1 MEKKKYKKPMI
12 VIESFSLDTNIAGN
26 CEKPFNLQAQF
37 VCGIPDENGL
47 GMNIFTPGL
56 DGGNCI
62 VPGNGDNAKYDGFC
76 YHVPTEN
83 NELFNS

>member
-26 CEKPFNLQAQF
+26 CEKPFNLQTQF
-37 VCGIPDENGL
+37 VCGIPDNNGL
-47 GMNIFTPGL
+47 GMNIFDTAK
-56 DGGNCI
+56 GGSCI
-62 VPGNGDNAKYDGFC
+62 VDGKPDTLYDGFC